1 MSVTI
6 TVHEKANIEDVAAET
21 RSLKLPTDRI
31 SAREL
36 IRSHVYES
44 VMDHNLR
51 CTNRAARNARDAHRV
66 ERALNSTKRRTPGEV
81 DWRRA
86 FESALEAFQRRRILL
101 LVDDHQV
108 EDIDQSLELSN
119 ESVVT
124 FLRLL
129 PLAGG

>member
-6 TVHEKANIEDVAAET
+6 TVHEKANIEDAATET
-21 RSLKLPTDRI
+21 RSLELPSDRI

-51 CTNRAARNARDAHRV
+51 CTTRAARNARNAHRA
-66 ERALNSTKRRTPGEV
+66 ERALNPTKRRTPGEV
-81 DWRRA
+81 DWRHA

>member
-1 MSVTI
+1 MSITI
-6 TVHEKANIEDVAAET
+6 TVHEKANREDAAGET
-21 RSLKLPTDRI
+21 RSLEFPTDRI

-44 VMDHNLR
+44 VKEHNMR
-51 CTNRAARNARDAHRV
+51 CVTRAAQDARGMHLV
-66 ERALNSTKRRTPGEV
+66 ERALNPSKRSTPGEL

-86 FESALEAFQRRRILL
+86 FDSALEAFQRRRILL
-101 LVDDHQV
+101 LVDDRQV
-108 EDIDQSLELSN
+108 EDLDQPLELTNQSA
-119 ESVVT
+119 VT